1 MGAVEGV
8 YVGDE
13 VDGITVVG
21 AAETGVTGG
30 AVGIF
35 EGKLLLGM
43 ADTGEFVVGKP
54 LLGLL
59 VMGARV
65 GLLVLGEFVGTP
77 LLGLLV
83 MGARVGFLVP
93 VGGQA

>member
-1 MGAVEGV
+1 VGAVEWV

-65 GLLVLGEFVGTP
+65 GFMVPGEFVVGTP
-77 LLGLLV
+77 LGLLV
-83 MGARVGFLVP
+83 MGARVGFSVP
-93 VGGQA
+93 VGGQY